1 MKPDFNEEEL
11 ETIAELARYFESK
24 GLDQAARDYYL
35 MSRSIIDA
43 CAYME
48 RGKFAMARRILG
60 EGDELAQ
67 NLFMDLETEK
77 LARDFDK

>member
-11 ETIAELARYFESK
+11 KTIAELTRYFEKK
-24 GLDQAARDYYL
+24 GLEQAARDYYL

-48 RGKFAMARRILG
+48 RGKFAMARRVLS

-67 NLFMDLETEK
+67 NLFLDLETEK
-77 LARDFDK
+77 LDRESDK